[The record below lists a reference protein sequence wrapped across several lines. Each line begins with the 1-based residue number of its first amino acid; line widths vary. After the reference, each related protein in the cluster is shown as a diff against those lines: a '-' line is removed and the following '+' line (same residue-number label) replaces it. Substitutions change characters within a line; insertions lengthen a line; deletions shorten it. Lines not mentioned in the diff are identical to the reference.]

1 MNTCF
6 NCQERHLGCH
16 DFCSRYQDAVKKNEV
31 IKHNRQMEYIGDY
44 LNMKRRLDVSLA
56 KARLI
61 KSGRKVKG
69 GRKP

>member
-1 MNTCF
+1 
-6 NCQERHLGCH
+6 
-16 DFCSRYQDAVKKNEV
+16 
-31 IKHNRQMEYIGDY
+31 MEYIGDY

-61 KSGRKVKG
+61 KYGRKVKG